1 MTVNETILESTIVDL
16 REQLDVVSLKKQN
29 LRTILQDAES
39 IVMVN
44 VPDPIEEDTRRTKKV
59 LPKDSKLG
67 AEITTERREA
77 IYDKI
82 IVDVAA
88 L

>member
-1 MTVNETILESTIVDL
+1 MAVDETILESTIVDL
-16 REQLDVVSLKKQN
+16 SEKLNAVSLERQN
-29 LRTILQDAES
+29 LKTIIRDAQS

-44 VPDPIEEDTRRTKKV
+44 VPDPTEEDPRRTKKE
-59 LPKDSKLG
+59 LPQDNKLG
-67 AEITTERREA
+67 AEITTERREQ